1 MNISPIN
8 LANHTNFR
16 SRKMNEKEFIT
27 YDKFDCQNCKNPI
40 NDGSDSFTE
49 RQQRIE
55 ILKAVIKKVE
65 KDLKTALGLIESEKR
80 RVLNEAFE
88 NVSSLNQ
95 QAIEMKLQA
104 NRQIAKIK
112 ESIRTLENQ

>member
-16 SRKMNEKEFIT
+16 SKKINKEFIT
-27 YDKFDCQNCKNPI
+27 YNKVDCQDCKNPI
-40 NDGSDSFTE
+40 NDDSDSFTE
-49 RQQRIE
+49 RQQKIE
-55 ILKAVIKKVE
+55 ILKAVIKKIE